1 MAIYIYETI
10 PAKPGEEAKRFEIQQ
25 SMKDAAL
32 ETHPET
38 GERIRR
44 VITGG
49 TGFISA
55 GKSSTP
61 SPAGGGGGHCHSG
74 GCGCH

>member
-1 MAIYIYETI
+1 MAIYIYETV
-10 PAKPGEEAKRFEIQQ
+10 PSQADEPVRTFEIRQ

-32 ETHPET
+32 TKHPET

-49 TGFISA
+49 LGVMTSSKGGPPPRPSFGSA
-55 GKSSTP
+55 CCG
-61 SPAGGGGGHCHSG
+61 G